1 MKTIYIIIII
11 AAIIAILITFAVVF
25 YRYFTEKINNIL
37 SSLNGAI
44 QECNSKYKTKHELL
58 LKMIEII
65 ETKYKVESKVFED
78 VKSIKEEDLIK
89 KEKTMNK
96 CYKEI
101 LQIKEDNKKPRELKA
116 FTTSIKNYE
125 DNELH
130 IISLRTFYNKYTLEY
145 NNILKKFPCN
155 IISKINKY
163 SIKTLLEGKEID
175 SSFNNNLEV

>member
-44 QECNSKYKTKHELL
+44 EECNSKYKTKHELL

-101 LQIKEDNKKPRELKA
+101 LQVKEDNKKLEILNSKLKDKDY
-116 FTTSIKNYE
+116 FSVYVKDKYQYSSNSDSI
-125 DNELH
+125 
-130 IISLRTFYNKYTLEY
+130 I
-145 NNILKKFPCN
+145 P
-155 IISKINKY
+155 
-163 SIKTLLEGKEID
+163 ID
-175 SSFNNNLEV
+175 